1 MSSIVLYKNHSPQA
15 SGIHHWNFQMFKVH
29 KINVIQHIKRM
40 KNAYNIILMDAE
52 KKNLT
57 LFFLNKLSIEGMIKS
72 SIS

>member
-1 MSSIVLYKNHSPQA
+1 
-15 SGIHHWNFQMFKVH
+15 MFKIH